1 ACGATECEAAQ
12 VFDHSPVAAAAEKSL
27 NALRSIVERSLPGG
41 YGAQGNMLTEEVRY
55 KLLKLLEP
63 NPQLSQRE
71 VAQALG
77 ISLGKVN
84 YCLKALAD
92 KGWIKASNFKNSRN
106 KAAYAYLLTPRG
118 FEEKARVTAR
128 FLQTKMRE
136 YEALKHEIEQIRLDA
151 ERGSRR

>member
-1 ACGATECEAAQ
+1 
-12 VFDHSPVAAAAEKSL
+12 
-27 NALRSIVERSLPGG
+27 
-41 YGAQGNMLTEEVRY
+41 MLTEEVRY